1 LNSNKKKIA
10 AIFFILLGLSPLLFV
25 LFISIKKEQ
34 IHYKMKM
41 EFEKGALQTV
51 VLPENKVVWMDKH
64 EIWVNNS
71 MFDIATKKLENGIY
85 TFTGLY
91 DEDETSLV
99 EKEKES
105 SEKNNEQD
113 KRLSQLLKTLPIF
126 CSLFKESYQFEKPCS
141 LFFSFVPERHEKPFK
156 KILVPPPQVY
166 C

>member
-1 LNSNKKKIA
+1 
-10 AIFFILLGLSPLLFV
+10 
-25 LFISIKKEQ
+25 
-34 IHYKMKM
+34 MKM

-99 EKEKES
+99 VKEKES
-105 SEKNNEQD
+105 SKKNNEQN
-113 KRLSQLLKTLPIF
+113 KRLSQLLKILPIF

-141 LFFSFVPERHEKPFK
+141 LFYSFVSERHENPFK

>member
-1 LNSNKKKIA
+1 MNSNKKKIA
-10 AIFFILLGLSPLLFV
+10 AIFFILLGLSPLLFT

-113 KRLSQLLKTLPIF
+113 KRLSQLLKTLPI
-126 CSLFKESYQFEKPCS
+126 
-141 LFFSFVPERHEKPFK
+141 
-156 KILVPPPQVY
+156 
-166 C
+166 

>member
-1 LNSNKKKIA
+1 
-10 AIFFILLGLSPLLFV
+10 
-25 LFISIKKEQ
+25 
-34 IHYKMKM
+34 M

-126 CSLFKESYQFEKPCS
+126 CSLFKESYQFEKPYS